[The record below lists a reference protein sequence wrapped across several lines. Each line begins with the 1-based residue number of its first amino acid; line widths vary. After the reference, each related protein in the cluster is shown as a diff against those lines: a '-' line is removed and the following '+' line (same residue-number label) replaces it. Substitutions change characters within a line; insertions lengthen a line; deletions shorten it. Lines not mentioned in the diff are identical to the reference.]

1 MKKHFIKNKKIV
13 IIGGAGFIGHN
24 LSLELK
30 KLRANITVIDNL
42 KVNNLYSLNHKSSKF
57 PFPKLTKK
65 IVIERLRLLKKN
77 KIKIYKTDARDHK
90 KLHLVL
96 NKIKP
101 NVIIHLAALVGFPVC
116 RLNPQLAEETNVD
129 GTTNLINSC
138 TDDQVIFYG
147 STGSNYGA
155 VTDIC
160 TEETPL
166 HPLSL
171 YGETKTKAEQLLM
184 ERENT
189 IAYRF
194 ATAFGVSPRFRLDL
208 LINDFSYK
216 CIKDGYLV
224 VYEKNYMRTF
234 IHVSDIANC
243 FMFGIEN
250 MNTMMGNVFNVGDD
264 RMNHSKEEV
273 CDMIGKKTG
282 AFIHYEEIGED
293 ADKRNYVVSYDKIS
307 SLGFRTIVSVE
318 EGINEVINALK
329 VTDFQNKYTNAKY
342 Y

>member
-1 MKKHFIKNKKIV
+1 MVKKILV
-13 IIGGAGFIGHN
+13 TGGDGYIGNSLVPKLLRAGHEVTVFDN
-24 LSLELK
+24 LMVGGNQLLPFFRYENFKFVRGDIRHKEELK
-30 KLRANITVIDNL
+30 KVVEGKDI
-42 KVNNLYSLNHKSSKF
+42 
-57 PFPKLTKK
+57 
-65 IVIERLRLLKKN
+65 
-77 KIKIYKTDARDHK
+77 
-90 KLHLVL
+90 
-96 NKIKP
+96 
-101 NVIIHLAALVGFPVC
+101 IIHLAALVGFPVC
-116 RLNPQLAEETNVD
+116 RMNPQLAQEINVD
-129 GTTNLINSC
+129 GTVNLIESC
-138 TDDQVIFYG
+138 TDDQVVFYG

-155 VTDIC
+155 VTNIC

-184 ERENT
+184 ERDNT

-234 IHVSDIANC
+234 IHVSDIAEC
-243 FMFGIEN
+243 FVFGIDN
-250 MNTMMGNVFNVGDD
+250 MDKMMGNVFNVGDD
-264 RMNHSKEEV
+264 NMNHSKEEV
-273 CDMIGKKTG
+273 CNMIGKKTG

-307 SLGFRTIVSVE
+307 NLGFRTTITVE
-318 EGINEVINALK
+318 EGIDEVTEALK
-329 VTDFQNKYTNAKY
+329 VTDFQNKYTNARY

>member
-1 MKKHFIKNKKIV
+1 MVKRILV
-13 IIGGAGFIGHN
+13 TGGAGYIGTSLVPKLLDKGYEVTIFDN
-24 LSLELK
+24 LMVGGNQLLPFFRYKNFKFVHGDIRKLDELK
-30 KLRANITVIDNL
+30 QA
-42 KVNNLYSLNHKSSKF
+42 
-57 PFPKLTKK
+57 TKDK
-65 IVIERLRLLKKN
+65 
-77 KIKIYKTDARDHK
+77 D
-90 KLHLVL
+90 
-96 NKIKP
+96 
-101 NVIIHLAALVGFPVC
+101 VIIHLAALVGFPVC
-116 RLNPQLAEETNVD
+116 RMNPELAQEINVD
-129 GTTNLINSC
+129 GTINLIKSC

-147 STGSNYGA
+147 STGSNYGS
-155 VTDIC
+155 VKDIC

-234 IHVSDIANC
+234 IHVSDIAKC
-243 FMFGIEN
+243 FVFGIDN
-250 MNTMMGNVFNVGDD
+250 MDKMMGNVFNVGDD

-273 CDMIGKKTG
+273 CTMIGNKTG
-282 AFIHYEEIGED
+282 AFIHFEEIGED
-293 ADKRNYVVSYDKIS
+293 ADKRNYIVSYDKIS
-307 SLGFRTIVSVE
+307 SLGFTTTISVE
-318 EGINEVINALK
+318 DGINEVINAIK
-329 VTDFQNKYTNAKY
+329 VTDFSNPYTNAKY

>member
-1 MKKHFIKNKKIV
+1 MVKRILV
-13 IIGGAGFIGHN
+13 TGGAGYIGTSLVPKLLDLGHEVTVFDN
-24 LSLELK
+24 LMVGGNQLLPFFKYDNFKFVRGDIRKIDELK
-30 KLRANITVIDNL
+30 EVVKDKDVIM
-42 KVNNLYSLNHKSSKF
+42 
-57 PFPKLTKK
+57 
-65 IVIERLRLLKKN
+65 
-77 KIKIYKTDARDHK
+77 
-90 KLHLVL
+90 
-96 NKIKP
+96 
-101 NVIIHLAALVGFPVC
+101 HLAALVGFPVC
-116 RLNPQLAEETNVD
+116 RLNPQLAREINVD
-129 GTTNLINSC
+129 GTVNLIDSC
-138 TDDQVIFYG
+138 TDEQVIFYG

-184 ERENT
+184 ERGNT

-234 IHVSDIANC
+234 IHVSDIAEC
-243 FMFGIEN
+243 FTFGIKN
-250 MNTMMGNVFNVGDD
+250 MDKMMGNVFNVGDD
-264 RMNHSKEEV
+264 NMNHSKEEV
-273 CDMIGKKTG
+273 CNMIGKKTG

-293 ADKRNYVVSYDKIS
+293 ADQRNYVVSYEKIRD
-307 SLGFRTIVSVE
+307 LGFKTSISVE
-318 EGINEVINALK
+318 HGIDEVINALK
-329 VTDFQNKYTNAKY
+329 VTDFQNQYTNARY
-342 Y
+342 I

>member
-1 MKKHFIKNKKIV
+1 MV
-13 IIGGAGFIGHN
+13 GGNQLLPFFRYENFKFVRGDIRHKE
-24 LSLELK
+24 ELK
-30 KLRANITVIDNL
+30 
-42 KVNNLYSLNHKSSKF
+42 
-57 PFPKLTKK
+57 
-65 IVIERLRLLKKN
+65 
-77 KIKIYKTDARDHK
+77 
-90 KLHLVL
+90 
-96 NKIKP
+96 
-101 NVIIHLAALVGFPVC
+101 NVVEGKDIIIHLAALVGFPVC
-116 RLNPQLAEETNVD
+116 RMNPQMAQEINVD
-129 GTTNLINSC
+129 GTVNLIESC
-138 TDDQVIFYG
+138 TDDQVVFYG

-184 ERENT
+184 KRDNT

-234 IHVSDIANC
+234 IHVSDIAEC
-243 FMFGIEN
+243 FVFGIDN
-250 MNTMMGNVFNVGDD
+250 MDKMMGNVFNVGDD
-264 RMNHSKEEV
+264 NMNHSKEEV
-273 CDMIGKKTG
+273 CNMIGAKTG

-307 SLGFRTIVSVE
+307 NLGFRTTITVE
-318 EGINEVINALK
+318 EGIDEVTEALK
-329 VTDFQNKYTNAKY
+329 VTDFQNKYTNARY

>member
-1 MKKHFIKNKKIV
+1 MVKKILV
-13 IIGGAGFIGHN
+13 TGGAGYIGT
-24 LSLELK
+24 SLVPKL
-30 KLRANITVIDNL
+30 LRAGHEVTVFDNL
-42 KVNNLYSLNHKSSKF
+42 MVGGNQILPFFRYNNFNFVRGDIRDLND
-57 PFPKLTKK
+57 
-65 IVIERLRLLKKN
+65 LKDVVKN
-77 KIKIYKTDARDHK
+77 KDI
-90 KLHLVL
+90 V
-96 NKIKP
+96 
-101 NVIIHLAALVGFPVC
+101 IHLAALVGFPVC
-116 RLNPQLAEETNVD
+116 RMNPSLAEEINVD
-129 GTTNLINSC
+129 GTMNLLKCLEPNQI
-138 TDDQVIFYG
+138 VFYG
-147 STGSNYGA
+147 STGSNYGS
-155 VTDIC
+155 VKEIC

-171 YGETKTKAEQLLM
+171 YGVTKTKAEEILM

-234 IHVSDIANC
+234 IHVSDIAEC
-243 FMFGIEN
+243 FVFGINN
-250 MNTMMGNVFNVGDD
+250 MDRMIGNVFNVGDD
-264 RMNHSKEEV
+264 RMNHSKEEI
-273 CDMIGKKTG
+273 CNMIGSKTG

-307 SLGFRTIVSVE
+307 SLGFTTSINVE
-318 EGINEVINALK
+318 QGIDEVIQALK
-329 VTDFQNKYTNAKY
+329 VTDFQNKYTNARY

>member
-1 MKKHFIKNKKIV
+1 MVKKILV
-13 IIGGAGFIGHN
+13 TGGAGYIGTSLVPKLLRAGHEVTVFDN
-24 LSLELK
+24 LMVGGNQLLPFFRYENFKFVRGDIRHKEELK
-30 KLRANITVIDNL
+30 
-42 KVNNLYSLNHKSSKF
+42 
-57 PFPKLTKK
+57 
-65 IVIERLRLLKKN
+65 
-77 KIKIYKTDARDHK
+77 
-90 KLHLVL
+90 
-96 NKIKP
+96 
-101 NVIIHLAALVGFPVC
+101 NVVEGKDIIIHLAALVGFPVC
-116 RLNPQLAEETNVD
+116 RMNPGLAKEINVD
-129 GTTNLINSC
+129 GTINLIESC
-138 TDDQVIFYG
+138 TDEQVVFYG

-184 ERENT
+184 ERDNT

-234 IHVSDIANC
+234 IHVSDIAEC
-243 FMFGIEN
+243 FVFGIDN
-250 MNTMMGNVFNVGDD
+250 MDKMMGNVFNVGDD
-264 RMNHSKEEV
+264 NMNHSKEEV
-273 CDMIGKKTG
+273 CNMIGKKTG

-307 SLGFRTIVSVE
+307 NLGFRTTITVE
-318 EGINEVINALK
+318 EGIDEVTEALK
-329 VTDFQNKYTNAKY
+329 VTDFQNKYTNARY

>member
-1 MKKHFIKNKKIV
+1 MVKRILV
-13 IIGGAGFIGHN
+13 TGGAGYIGTSLVPKLLDLGHEVTVFDN
-24 LSLELK
+24 LMVGGNQLLPFFKYDNFKFVRGDIRKIDELK
-30 KLRANITVIDNL
+30 EVVKD
-42 KVNNLYSLNHKSSKF
+42 K
-57 PFPKLTKK
+57 
-65 IVIERLRLLKKN
+65 
-77 KIKIYKTDARDHK
+77 D
-90 KLHLVL
+90 
-96 NKIKP
+96 
-101 NVIIHLAALVGFPVC
+101 VIIHLAALVGFPVC
-116 RLNPQLAEETNVD
+116 RLNPQLAREINVD
-129 GTTNLINSC
+129 GTVNLIDSC
-138 TDDQVIFYG
+138 TDEQVIFYG

-184 ERENT
+184 KRGNT

-234 IHVSDIANC
+234 IHVSDIAEC
-243 FMFGIEN
+243 FTFGIKN
-250 MNTMMGNVFNVGDD
+250 MDKMMGNVFNVGDD
-264 RMNHSKEEV
+264 NMNHSKEEV
-273 CDMIGKKTG
+273 CNMIGKKTN

-293 ADKRNYVVSYDKIS
+293 ADQRNYVVSYEKIRD
-307 SLGFRTIVSVE
+307 LGFKTSISVE
-318 EGINEVINALK
+318 HGIDEVINALK
-329 VTDFQNKYTNAKY
+329 VTDFQNQYTNARY
-342 Y
+342 I

>member
-1 MKKHFIKNKKIV
+1 MVKRILV
-13 IIGGAGFIGHN
+13 TGGAGYIGTSLVPKLLDLGHEVTVFDN
-24 LSLELK
+24 LMVGGNQLLPFFKYDNFKFVRGDIRKIDELK
-30 KLRANITVIDNL
+30 EVVKD
-42 KVNNLYSLNHKSSKF
+42 K
-57 PFPKLTKK
+57 
-65 IVIERLRLLKKN
+65 
-77 KIKIYKTDARDHK
+77 D
-90 KLHLVL
+90 
-96 NKIKP
+96 
-101 NVIIHLAALVGFPVC
+101 VIIHLAALVGFPVC
-116 RLNPQLAEETNVD
+116 RLNPQLAREINVD
-129 GTTNLINSC
+129 GTVNLIDSC
-138 TDDQVIFYG
+138 TDEQVIFYG

-184 ERENT
+184 KRGNT

-234 IHVSDIANC
+234 IHVSDIAEC
-243 FMFGIEN
+243 FTFGIKN
-250 MNTMMGNVFNVGDD
+250 MDKMMGNVFNVGDD
-264 RMNHSKEEV
+264 NMNHSKEEV
-273 CDMIGKKTG
+273 CDMIGKKTN

-293 ADKRNYVVSYDKIS
+293 ADQRNYVVSYEKIRD
-307 SLGFRTIVSVE
+307 LGFKTSISVE
-318 EGINEVINALK
+318 HGIDEVINALK
-329 VTDFQNKYTNAKY
+329 VTDFQNQYTNARY
-342 Y
+342 I

>member
-1 MKKHFIKNKKIV
+1 MVKKILV
-13 IIGGAGFIGHN
+13 TGGAGYIGTSLVPKLLRAGHEVTVFDN
-24 LSLELK
+24 LMVGGNQLLPFFRYENFKFVRGDIRHKEELK
-30 KLRANITVIDNL
+30 
-42 KVNNLYSLNHKSSKF
+42 
-57 PFPKLTKK
+57 
-65 IVIERLRLLKKN
+65 
-77 KIKIYKTDARDHK
+77 
-90 KLHLVL
+90 
-96 NKIKP
+96 
-101 NVIIHLAALVGFPVC
+101 NVVEGKDIIIHLAALVGFPVC
-116 RLNPQLAEETNVD
+116 RMNPQMAQEINVD
-129 GTTNLINSC
+129 GTVNLIESC
-138 TDDQVIFYG
+138 TDDQVVFYG

-184 ERENT
+184 KRDNT

-234 IHVSDIANC
+234 IHVSDIAEC
-243 FMFGIEN
+243 FVFGIDN
-250 MNTMMGNVFNVGDD
+250 MDKMMGNVFNVGDD
-264 RMNHSKEEV
+264 NMNHSKEEV
-273 CDMIGKKTG
+273 CNMIGAKTG

-307 SLGFRTIVSVE
+307 NLGLRTTITVE
-318 EGINEVINALK
+318 EGIDEVTEALK
-329 VTDFQNKYTNAKY
+329 VTDFQNKYTNARY

>member
-1 MKKHFIKNKKIV
+1 MVKKILV
-13 IIGGAGFIGHN
+13 TGGAGYIGT
-24 LSLELK
+24 SLLP
-30 KLRANITVIDNL
+30 KLLNKGYEVTVFDNL
-42 KVNNLYSLNHKSSKF
+42 MVGGNQLLPFVRYENFKF
-57 PFPKLTKK
+57 VRGDIRNINTLQEVVKGK
-65 IVIERLRLLKKN
+65 
-77 KIKIYKTDARDHK
+77 D
-90 KLHLVL
+90 
-96 NKIKP
+96 
-101 NVIIHLAALVGFPVC
+101 VIIHLAALVGFPVC

>member
-1 MKKHFIKNKKIV
+1 MVKKILV
-13 IIGGAGFIGHN
+13 TGGAGYIGTSLVPKLLRAGHEVTVFDN
-24 LSLELK
+24 LMVGGNQLLPFFRYENFKFVRGDIRHKEELK
-30 KLRANITVIDNL
+30 KVVEGKDI
-42 KVNNLYSLNHKSSKF
+42 
-57 PFPKLTKK
+57 
-65 IVIERLRLLKKN
+65 
-77 KIKIYKTDARDHK
+77 
-90 KLHLVL
+90 
-96 NKIKP
+96 
-101 NVIIHLAALVGFPVC
+101 IIHLAALVGFPVC
-116 RLNPQLAEETNVD
+116 RMNPQLAQEINVD
-129 GTTNLINSC
+129 GTVNLIESC
-138 TDDQVIFYG
+138 TDDQVVFYG

-184 ERENT
+184 ERDNT

-234 IHVSDIANC
+234 LHVSDIAEC
-243 FMFGIEN
+243 FVFGIDN
-250 MNTMMGNVFNVGDD
+250 MDKMMGNVFNVGDD
-264 RMNHSKEEV
+264 NMNHSKEEV
-273 CDMIGKKTG
+273 CNMIGKKTG

-293 ADKRNYVVSYDKIS
+293 ADKRIYVVSYDKIS
-307 SLGFRTIVSVE
+307 NLGFRTTITVE
-318 EGINEVINALK
+318 EGIDEVTEALK
-329 VTDFQNKYTNAKY
+329 VTDFQNKYTNARY

>member
-1 MKKHFIKNKKIV
+1 MVKKILV
-13 IIGGAGFIGHN
+13 TGGAGYIGT
-24 LSLELK
+24 SLLP
-30 KLRANITVIDNL
+30 KLLNKGYEVTVFDNL
-42 KVNNLYSLNHKSSKF
+42 MVGGNQLLPFFRYENFKF
-57 PFPKLTKK
+57 VRGDIRNINTLQEVVKGK
-65 IVIERLRLLKKN
+65 
-77 KIKIYKTDARDHK
+77 D
-90 KLHLVL
+90 
-96 NKIKP
+96 
-101 NVIIHLAALVGFPVC
+101 VIIHLAALVGFPVC
-116 RLNPQLAEETNVD
+116 RLNPQLAKETNVD

>member
-1 MKKHFIKNKKIV
+1 MVKKILV
-13 IIGGAGFIGHN
+13 TGGAGYIGTSLVPKL
-24 LSLELK
+24 LSMGHEVT
-30 KLRANITVIDNL
+30 IFDNL
-42 KVNNLYSLNHKSSKF
+42 MVGGNQLLPFFRYDNFKF
-57 PFPKLTKK
+57 VRGD
-65 IVIERLRLLKKN
+65 IRN
-77 KIKIYKTDARDHK
+77 KEELQGVVKGKDI
-90 KLHLVL
+90 
-96 NKIKP
+96 
-101 NVIIHLAALVGFPVC
+101 IIHLAALVGFPVC
-116 RLNPQLAEETNVD
+116 RMNPQLAQEINVD
-129 GTTNLINSC
+129 GTVNLIESC

-184 ERENT
+184 KRDNT

-234 IHVSDIANC
+234 IHVSDIAEC
-243 FMFGIEN
+243 FVFGISN
-250 MNTMMGNVFNVGDD
+250 MDKMMGNVFNVGDD
-264 RMNHSKEEV
+264 AMNHSKEEV
-273 CDMIGKKTG
+273 CDMIGTKTG

-307 SLGFRTIVSVE
+307 NLGFRTKVSVE
-318 EGINEVINALK
+318 EGIDEVINALK
-329 VTDFQNKYTNAKY
+329 VTDFQNQYTNARY
-342 Y
+342 I

>member
-1 MKKHFIKNKKIV
+1 MVKKIL
-13 IIGGAGFIGHN
+13 ITGGAGYIGT
-24 LSLELK
+24 SLLP
-30 KLRANITVIDNL
+30 KLLNKGYEVTVFDNL
-42 KVNNLYSLNHKSSKF
+42 MVGGNQLLPFFRYENFKF
-57 PFPKLTKK
+57 VRGDIRK
-65 IVIERLRLLKKN
+65 INTLQEVVKGK
-77 KIKIYKTDARDHK
+77 D
-90 KLHLVL
+90 
-96 NKIKP
+96 
-101 NVIIHLAALVGFPVC
+101 VIIHLAALVGFPVC
-116 RLNPQLAEETNVD
+116 RLNPQLAKETNID
-129 GTTNLINSC
+129 GTINLINSC

-264 RMNHSKEEV
+264 DMNHSKEEV
-273 CDMIGKKTG
+273 CEMIGKKTG

-293 ADKRNYVVSYDKIS
+293 ADKRNYIVSYDKIS

-329 VTDFQNKYTNAKY
+329 VTDSLNRNTIIMTS
-342 Y
+342 

>member
-1 MKKHFIKNKKIV
+1 MVKNILV
-13 IIGGAGFIGHN
+13 TGGAGYIGTSLVPKLLDLGHEVTVFDNLMVGGNQLLPFFKYDNFKFIRGDIRKID
-24 LSLELK
+24 ELK
-30 KLRANITVIDNL
+30 EVVKD
-42 KVNNLYSLNHKSSKF
+42 K
-57 PFPKLTKK
+57 
-65 IVIERLRLLKKN
+65 
-77 KIKIYKTDARDHK
+77 D
-90 KLHLVL
+90 
-96 NKIKP
+96 
-101 NVIIHLAALVGFPVC
+101 VIIHLAALVGFPVC
-116 RLNPQLAEETNVD
+116 RLNPQLAREINVD
-129 GTTNLINSC
+129 GTVNLIDSC
-138 TDDQVIFYG
+138 TDEQVIFYG

-171 YGETKTKAEQLLM
+171 YGETKTKAEKLLM
-184 ERENT
+184 ERGNT

-234 IHVSDIANC
+234 IHVSDIAEC
-243 FMFGIEN
+243 FTFGIKN
-250 MNTMMGNVFNVGDD
+250 MDKMMGNVFNVGDD
-264 RMNHSKEEV
+264 NMNHSKEEI

-293 ADKRNYVVSYDKIS
+293 ADQRNYVVSYEKIRD
-307 SLGFRTIVSVE
+307 LGFKTSISVE
-318 EGINEVINALK
+318 HGIDEVINALK
-329 VTDFQNKYTNAKY
+329 VTDFQNQYTNARY
-342 Y
+342 I

>member
-1 MKKHFIKNKKIV
+1 MVKKILV
-13 IIGGAGFIGHN
+13 TGGAGYIGTSLVPKL
-24 LSLELK
+24 LSMGHEVT
-30 KLRANITVIDNL
+30 IFDNL
-42 KVNNLYSLNHKSSKF
+42 MVGGNQLLPFFRYDNFKF
-57 PFPKLTKK
+57 VRGD
-65 IVIERLRLLKKN
+65 IRN
-77 KIKIYKTDARDHK
+77 KEELQDVVKGKDI
-90 KLHLVL
+90 
-96 NKIKP
+96 
-101 NVIIHLAALVGFPVC
+101 IIHLAALVGFPVC
-116 RLNPQLAEETNVD
+116 RMNPQLAQEINVD
-129 GTTNLINSC
+129 GTVNLIESC

-184 ERENT
+184 KRDNT

-234 IHVSDIANC
+234 IHVSDIAEC
-243 FMFGIEN
+243 FVFGISN
-250 MNTMMGNVFNVGDD
+250 MDKMMGNVFNVGDD
-264 RMNHSKEEV
+264 AMNHSKEEV
-273 CDMIGKKTG
+273 CNMIGTKTG

-307 SLGFRTIVSVE
+307 DLGFRTTVTVE
-318 EGINEVINALK
+318 EGIDEVINALK
-329 VTDFQNKYTNAKY
+329 VTDFQNKYTNARY
-342 Y
+342 I

>member
-1 MKKHFIKNKKIV
+1 MVKKILV
-13 IIGGAGFIGHN
+13 TGGAGYIGTSLVPKLLRAGHEVTVFDN
-24 LSLELK
+24 LMVGGNQLLPFFRYDNFKFVRGDIRHKEELK
-30 KLRANITVIDNL
+30 
-42 KVNNLYSLNHKSSKF
+42 
-57 PFPKLTKK
+57 
-65 IVIERLRLLKKN
+65 
-77 KIKIYKTDARDHK
+77 
-90 KLHLVL
+90 
-96 NKIKP
+96 
-101 NVIIHLAALVGFPVC
+101 NVVEGKDIIIHLAALVGFPVC
-116 RLNPQLAEETNVD
+116 RMNPQMAQEINVD
-129 GTTNLINSC
+129 GTVNLIESC
-138 TDDQVIFYG
+138 TADQVVFYG

-184 ERENT
+184 KRDNT

-234 IHVSDIANC
+234 IHVSDIAEC
-243 FMFGIEN
+243 FVFGIDN
-250 MNTMMGNVFNVGDD
+250 MDKMMGNVFNVGDD
-264 RMNHSKEEV
+264 NMNHSKEEV
-273 CDMIGKKTG
+273 CNMIGAKTG

-307 SLGFRTIVSVE
+307 NLGFRTTITVE
-318 EGINEVINALK
+318 EGIDEVTEALK
-329 VTDFQNKYTNAKY
+329 VTDFQNKYTNARY

>member
-1 MKKHFIKNKKIV
+1 MRGDIRHKE
-13 IIGGAGFIGHN
+13 
-24 LSLELK
+24 ELK
-30 KLRANITVIDNL
+30 
-42 KVNNLYSLNHKSSKF
+42 
-57 PFPKLTKK
+57 
-65 IVIERLRLLKKN
+65 
-77 KIKIYKTDARDHK
+77 
-90 KLHLVL
+90 
-96 NKIKP
+96 
-101 NVIIHLAALVGFPVC
+101 NVVEGKDIIIHLAALVGFPVC
-116 RLNPQLAEETNVD
+116 RMNPQMAQEINVD
-129 GTTNLINSC
+129 GTVNLIESC
-138 TDDQVIFYG
+138 TDDQVVFYG

-184 ERENT
+184 KRDNT

-234 IHVSDIANC
+234 IHVSDIAEC
-243 FMFGIEN
+243 FVFGIDN
-250 MNTMMGNVFNVGDD
+250 MDKMMGNVFNVGDD
-264 RMNHSKEEV
+264 NMNHSKEEV
-273 CDMIGKKTG
+273 CNMIGAKTG

-307 SLGFRTIVSVE
+307 NLGFRTTITVE
-318 EGINEVINALK
+318 EGIDEVTEALK
-329 VTDFQNKYTNAKY
+329 VTDFQNKYTNARY